1 MGQAGAAENDFVFGE
16 LLLSLRGFMKACSFF
31 GHRDAPHTEALKD
44 KVKET
49 VERLIVEEGVDTFLF
64 GSRSNFDELCH
75 IVVTEL
81 KEKYPYIQR
90 IAYLCKHETAC
101 SVGAGMGLKQRIKKL
116 TGRDVY
122 VPEYEDI
129 RKSDR
134 MNSAGRA
141 SYVERNYWMV
151 DDSNFVIMYFKVKLE
166 ERLRSGVRVAYE
178 YAKKR
183 IKKESIFLI

>member
-1 MGQAGAAENDFVFGE
+1 M
-16 LLLSLRGFMKACSFF
+16 
-31 GHRDAPHTEALKD
+31 
-44 KVKET
+44 
-49 VERLIVEEGVDTFLF
+49 
-64 GSRSNFDELCH
+64 
-75 IVVTEL
+75 

-90 IAYLCKHETAC
+90 IAYLCKHETGC
-101 SVGAGMGLKQRIKKL
+101 LVGEGAKMKQQIKQL

-122 VPEYEDI
+122 VSEYEDI

-151 DDSNFVIMYFKVKLE
+151 DDSNFVIMYFKVKSE